1 MSLANLIKRGS
12 LRGFATA
19 TPATVATDRPLI
31 PSSVATVA
39 TVAVAKA
46 PDEAANDATGA
57 VAVVDLPDWRELDQ
71 AYQAHH
77 FACPTCQ
84 AAGRG
89 QQYGWRCTVGLR
101 LWNEYTG
108 TDTNGDLQTEGINH
122 GQA

>member
-19 TPATVATDRPLI
+19 TPATPATHSPFK
-31 PSSVATVA
+31 PSTVA
-39 TVAVAKA
+39 TVAVANQPKQ
-46 PDEAANDATGA
+46 AANDATVA

-77 FACPTCQ
+77 FACHTCQ

-89 QQYGWRCTVGLR
+89 VQYGRRCGVGLV
-101 LWNEYTG
+101 LWMGYSEANYSRS
-108 TDTNGDLQTEGINH
+108 
-122 GQA
+122 